1 MGDFKVPPMLCH
13 ELYDLLLVGS
23 ELQELIGRFTGYQKI
38 NCSNEEKKNRYKHGY
53 VLKTNIPKLEKFCNQ
68 YLEPRQKLVCML

>member
-1 MGDFKVPPMLCH
+1 MLCH

-38 NCSNEEKKNRYKHGY
+38 NCSNEEKKIGMGFKNPIAFNKAMA
-53 VLKTNIPKLEKFCNQ
+53 EKAC
-68 YLEPRQKLVCML
+68 

>member
-13 ELYDLLLVGS
+13 DLYDLLLVGS

-38 NCSNEEKKNRYKHGY
+38 NCSNEEKKNRYG
-53 VLKTNIPKLEKFCNQ
+53 IQ
-68 YLEPRQKLVCML
+68 EPYSF